1 MIAFLRGLWQN
12 KGETEGV
19 IIMNQTTIGGRI
31 KYHRKRLGLTQE
43 QLAARMGV
51 SAQAVSKWENDL
63 SCPDISILPELAA
76 LFGISVDELLGKQGA
91 EPVHTA
97 EPIAQAEEKE
107 SSGCQWSF
115 RLKNSGILFALF
127 ILTVGALLLVN
138 YLCALEVSTWT
149 VLWTTAVFYIGI
161 SGLLGGFSLFCL
173 VLSLGGVAFL
183 LSAYGILAIRLGWG
197 VLLPAALLLWGASLV
212 IDILF
217 GKRCKRKKTVQRI
230 SNAAHGKRPVREMH
244 CDDGYLHCT
253 LNFGDGRI
261 PVVVPVLRGGDI
273 DSSFGEF
280 TVDFSG
286 CDTVAEDCELEVD
299 NSFGSLTLLV
309 PERFKV
315 ELTRDESFGATQ
327 VRGCP
332 AAHPEGTI
340 RLNADVS
347 FGNLEI
353 RYI

>member
-1 MIAFLRGLWQN
+1 
-12 KGETEGV
+12 
-19 IIMNQTTIGGRI
+19 MNQTTIGGRI
-31 KYHRKRLGLTQE
+31 KYHRKRLGMTQE

-76 LFGISVDELLGKQGA
+76 LFGISVDALLGKE

-97 EPIAQAEEKE
+97 EPIPAQDEPQE
-107 SSGCQWSF
+107 SWQRQWNL
-115 RLKNSGILFALF
+115 RLKNSGLIFALF

-138 YLCALEVSTWT
+138 YLCALEASTWT

-173 VLSLGGVAFL
+173 VMSLGGLGFL
-183 LSAYGILAIRLGWG
+183 LSAYGVLTIRLGWG
-197 VLLPAALLLWGASLV
+197 ILLPALLLLWGVSLV
-212 IDILF
+212 IDILC
-217 GKRCKRKKTVQRI
+217 GKKKRKAKKLHHPG
-230 SNAAHGKRPVREMH
+230 NGKKMVREMR

-280 TVDFSG
+280 TVDLSG
-286 CDTVAEDCELEVD
+286 CGAVAENCTLEVD

-332 AAHPEGTI
+332 AAQVEGLI
-340 RLNADVS
+340 HVDADIS

-353 RYI
+353 RYV

>member
-1 MIAFLRGLWQN
+1 
-12 KGETEGV
+12 
-19 IIMNQTTIGGRI
+19 MNQTTIGGRI
-31 KYHRKRLGLTQE
+31 KYHRKRLGMTQE

-76 LFGISVDELLGKQGA
+76 LFGISVDALLGKE

-97 EPIAQAEEKE
+97 EPIPAQDEPQE
-107 SSGCQWSF
+107 SWQRQWNL
-115 RLKNSGILFALF
+115 RLKNSGLIFALF

-138 YLCALEVSTWT
+138 YLCALEASTWT

-173 VLSLGGVAFL
+173 VMSLGGLGFL
-183 LSAYGILAIRLGWG
+183 LSAYGVLTIRLGWG
-197 VLLPAALLLWGASLV
+197 ILLPALLLLWGVSLV
-212 IDILF
+212 IDILC
-217 GKRCKRKKTVQRI
+217 GKRRKRKKTVQRI

-244 CDDGYLHCT
+244 CDDGYLHCS

-280 TVDFSG
+280 TVDLSG
-286 CDTVAEDCELEVD
+286 CGAVAENCTLEVD

-332 AAHPEGTI
+332 AAQVEGLI
-340 RLNADVS
+340 HIAADIS

-353 RYI
+353 RYV

>member
-1 MIAFLRGLWQN
+1 
-12 KGETEGV
+12 
-19 IIMNQTTIGGRI
+19 MNQTTIGGRI
-31 KYHRKRLGLTQE
+31 KYHRKRLGMTQE

-76 LFGISVDELLGKQGA
+76 LFGISVDELLGKA
-91 EPVHTA
+91 ETVHTA
-97 EPIAQAEEKE
+97 EPIPAQDEPKE
-107 SSGCQWSF
+107 SWRPQQWNF
-115 RLKNSGILFALF
+115 TLKNSGLMFALF

-138 YLCALEVSTWT
+138 YLCALDVSTWT

-173 VLSLGGVAFL
+173 VMSLGGLGFL
-183 LSAYGILAIRLGWG
+183 LSAYGVLAIRLGWG
-197 VLLPAALLLWGASLV
+197 VLLPALLLLWGASLV
-212 IDILF
+212 IDIIF
-217 GKRCKRKKTVQRI
+217 GKKKRKAKKLHHPA
-230 SNAAHGKRPVREMH
+230 NGKKMVREMH

-261 PVVVPVLRGGDI
+261 PVVVPELRGGDI
-273 DSSFGEF
+273 DSSFGDF
-280 TVDFSG
+280 TVDLSG
-286 CDTVAEDCELEVD
+286 CGAVGDDCTLEID

-332 AAHPEGTI
+332 AAQVEGLI
-340 RLNADVS
+340 HIAADIS

-353 RYI
+353 RYV

>member
-1 MIAFLRGLWQN
+1 
-12 KGETEGV
+12 
-19 IIMNQTTIGGRI
+19 MNQTTIGGRI
-31 KYHRKRLGLTQE
+31 KYHRKRLGMTQE

-76 LFGISVDELLGKQGA
+76 LFGISVDELLGKSSA
-91 EPVHTA
+91 ETVRTA
-97 EPIAQAEEKE
+97 EPIEEEKQKPW
-107 SSGCQWSF
+107 SGSWSL
-115 RLKNSGILFALF
+115 RLKNSGLMFALF

-138 YLCALEVSTWT
+138 YFCAFEVSTWT
-149 VLWTTAVFYIGI
+149 VLWTLALVYIGI

-173 VLSLGGVAFL
+173 VMSLGGLGFL
-183 LSAYGILAIRLGWG
+183 LSAYGILTIHLGWG
-197 VLLPAALLLWGASLV
+197 ILLPALLLLWGLSLV
-212 IDILF
+212 LDILF
-217 GKRCKRKKTVQRI
+217 GKKKRKAKYIVQQK
-230 SNAAHGKRPVREMH
+230 GKKHPVREMH

-261 PVVVPVLRGGDI
+261 PVVVPELRGGDI

-286 CDTVAEDCELEVD
+286 CNAVAPDCELAVD
-299 NSFGSLTLLV
+299 NSFGSLTLLI

-332 AAHPEGTI
+332 SAQTDGTI
-340 RLNADVS
+340 RVTADVS

>member
-1 MIAFLRGLWQN
+1 
-12 KGETEGV
+12 
-19 IIMNQTTIGGRI
+19 MNQTTIGGRI
-31 KYHRKRLGLTQE
+31 KYHRKRLGMTQE

-63 SCPDISILPELAA
+63 SCPDISILPELAT
-76 LFGISVDELLGKQGA
+76 LLGITVDELLGKTDA
-91 EPVHTA
+91 ATPVHTA
-97 EPIAQAEEKE
+97 EPIASEQEKP
-107 SSGCQWSF
+107 SWDFRWNQ
-115 RLKNSGILFALF
+115 RLKNSGLIFALF

-138 YLCALEVSTWT
+138 YLFALKVSTWT
-149 VLWTTAVFYIGI
+149 VLWTLALLYIGI

-173 VLSLGGVAFL
+173 LMSLGGLGFL
-183 LSAYGILAIRLGWG
+183 LSAYGILTIRLSWG
-197 VLLPAALLLWGASLV
+197 ILLPALFLLWGVSLV

-217 GKRCKRKKTVQRI
+217 GKRRKMKKAKQHVPSGR
-230 SNAAHGKRPVREMH
+230 KDPVRKMH
-244 CDDGYLHCT
+244 CDGGQLHCT
-253 LNFGDGRI
+253 LNFGTARI
-261 PVVVPVLRGGDI
+261 PVVVPELFGGDI

-286 CDTVAEDCELEVD
+286 CAAVGSDCRLSVD
-299 NSFGSLTLLV
+299 NSFGSLTLLI

-315 ELTRDESFGATQ
+315 ELSRDESFGATQ

-332 AAHPEGTI
+332 IAQPEGTI
-340 RLNADVS
+340 FLDADVS